1 MLIQQLQR
9 TVLIPSPSSVDTP
22 SPRPDRRAYGRDEL
36 PACKHL
42 ACSFSGRRNPSS
54 LLPIFHLI
62 SSISPATATPPPVE
76 PSPKSGPVQSPPQ
89 AGQHQAM
96 IHSCL
101 ENSASCLHQLSHLL
115 SLSLPVPPLP
125 ALSRDLEPKHHHHTR
140 FRQHPPTPRYHTHF
154 PLVIPH
160 DKSQT
165 QCTQALQLSSS
176 KRRYVRVFP
185 CPLRSLCPTGAPAVS
200 QVAHGTKAALANHP
214 KSSFPLPN
222 SHFSFDAPT

>member
-9 TVLIPSPSSVDTP
+9 TVLIPSPPSVDTP

-54 LLPIFHLI
+54 LLPVFHLI

-115 SLSLPVPPLP
+115 SLSLPVPPFP
-125 ALSRDLEPKHHHHTR
+125 ALSRDLEPKHHHTR
-140 FRQHPPTPRYHTHF
+140 FRQHPRLLVTTHTF
-154 PLVIPH
+154 
-160 DKSQT
+160 
-165 QCTQALQLSSS
+165 
-176 KRRYVRVFP
+176 
-185 CPLRSLCPTGAPAVS
+185 RSLSPPISHKFGALKHCNHHP
-200 QVAHGTKAALANHP
+200 QRGGTYACFPVPFRSLSHRRAGCLAGGTWHEGGPGKPPKIFLPSPQLAL
-214 KSSFPLPN
+214 FV
-222 SHFSFDAPT
+222 